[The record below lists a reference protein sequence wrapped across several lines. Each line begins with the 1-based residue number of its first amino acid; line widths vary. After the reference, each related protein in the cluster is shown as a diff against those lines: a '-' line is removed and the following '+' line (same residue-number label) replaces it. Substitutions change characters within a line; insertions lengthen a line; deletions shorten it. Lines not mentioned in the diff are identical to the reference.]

1 MVEFSS
7 MESALFCHE
16 HARAEKLDNGGAIPV
31 SLKCGGEKLYHREH
45 KEKRRK
51 TERQRGNSYGSIF

>member
-1 MVEFSS
+1 MVVFSS

-31 SLKCGGEKLYHREH
+31 SLNCGGEKL
-45 KEKRRK
+45 
-51 TERQRGNSYGSIF
+51 